1 MNFES
6 TKYFIDAI
14 LTFHVPYFKV
24 NRTSF
29 LFRVALLED
38 VNSIAAETDCQ
49 AGFISKGISMACFY
63 YARCLHEGRGVQ
75 KDEVESK
82 SFYTKVRQLFI
93 AFVIYTLFPR
103 TRFKIPYYST
113 FPFRVANS
121 TERCALGYR
130 TVSKKGK
137 YDL

>member
-1 MNFES
+1 M
-6 TKYFIDAI
+6 KPPDI
-14 LTFHVPYFKV
+14 LLIQSNISRSIFTVYG
-24 NRTSF
+24 TWF

-82 SFYTKVRQLFI
+82 SFYTKVCELFI
-93 AFVIYTLFPR
+93 AFIIYTQFIR
-103 TRFKIPYYST
+103 TRFQMPYYST
-113 FPFRVANS
+113 FSFRVANS
-121 TERCALGYR
+121 IERCALGYR
-130 TVSKKGK
+130 TVSKRGK